1 MELASLLRQKRKIRV
16 IGFDDAPF
24 VRETQDKVSIAGVVC
39 AETRFEG
46 MLWGQ
51 IEPDGWDAT
60 ETISQ
65 LLYQSKFFVQL
76 HLVLLDGLGFGGF
89 NLVDLPALAHDLQL
103 PCVALMR
110 RYPKL
115 DKMKAALSRLPDQE
129 KRLQLIE
136 KAGAIHHY
144 PPFFFQVCGEQPS
157 IIAQTLDTLTDCGKV
172 PEALRLAHLI
182 GAAVMKGESSS
193 QA

>member
-1 MELASLLRQKRKIRV
+1 M

-24 VRETQDKVSIAGVVC
+24 IREAKGKVSLAGVVC
-39 AETRFEG
+39 AGTRFEG
-46 MLWGQ
+46 MLWGE
-51 IEPDGWDAT
+51 IEQDGWDAT

-65 LLYQSKFFVQL
+65 LLCDSKFFVQL

-89 NLVDLPALAHDLQL
+89 NLVDPPALADNLQL

-129 KRLQLIE
+129 KRLQLVE
-136 KAGAIHHY
+136 KTGAIHHY
-144 PPFFFQVCGEQPS
+144 PPFFFQVAGEQPS
-157 IIAQTLDTLTDCGKV
+157 IIAQSLEYLTDCGKV

-182 GAAVMKGESSS
+182 GAAVMKGESGS

>member
-39 AETRFEG
+39 AGTRFEG
-46 MLWGQ
+46 MLWGE

-115 DKMKAALSRLPDQE
+115 DKMKAALANLPHQE
-129 KRLQLIE
+129 KRLQRLE
-136 KAGAIHHY
+136 NAGVIYHY
-144 PPFFFQVCGEQPS
+144 PPFFFQVSGEEPQ
-157 IIAQTLDTLTDCGKV
+157 IIAQTLECLTDCGKV

-182 GAAVMKGESSS
+182 GAAVMKGESGS

>member
-39 AETRFEG
+39 AGTRFEG